1 MQITFAISK
10 TKTASLH
17 DDVEIGRSFWLS
29 AIFRR
34 HNTRTRGGTEHPTK
48 RPKATSTERALVV
61 FFRVRYAPMRAP
73 NLPYPFQIHLG
84 LRLDDDRRR
93 FVKANTYHK
102 RQSMIDS
109 WWRTMSA
116 RASTS
121 SILRKPILYSFCN
134 RLLIA

>member
-10 TKTASLH
+10 TKTVSLH

-61 FFRVRYAPMRAP
+61 FFASGMR
-73 NLPYPFQIHLG
+73 QCG
-84 LRLDDDRRR
+84 
-93 FVKANTYHK
+93 
-102 RQSMIDS
+102 
-109 WWRTMSA
+109 
-116 RASTS
+116 
-121 SILRKPILYSFCN
+121 
-134 RLLIA
+134 LLIYRTHSRSIWVYD